1 MSYLVFTDDNGI
13 PVEVRLDE
21 KAEIGRD
28 GRTSE
33 LFVTTRNAVRHL
45 GITDGTVSRRHACI
59 SVEYGR
65 VLIQDVGSMNG
76 TRLNGNPLP
85 GWQSQRSSQVVE
97 IKADSEIIFGSN
109 TIARVVLGEPTRRPD
124 EIKQLGLDA
133 ASIADKSPD
142 PNLPTATPDTG
153 KDHPD
158 FIRIITEISC
168 DCCSID
174 VRSRDL
180 TKKFSVLKKHLS
192 EGELLN
198 AAEAVERKIN
208 AELAPE
214 EYLDD
219 EHVTRLRVFC
229 KEFTD
234 TWLSKSQL

>member
-21 KAEIGRD
+21 KVEVGRD

-45 GITDGTVSRRHACI
+45 GITDGTVSRKHACI

-65 VLIQDVGSMNG
+65 VLIQDIGSMNG

-124 EIKQLGLDA
+124 EIKQLVPDA
-133 ASIADKSPD
+133 DYPVDKSAGSNVSPIMPD
-142 PNLPTATPDTG
+142 PG
-153 KDHPD
+153 KGHPD

-174 VRSRDL
+174 VKARDL
-180 TKKFSVLKKHLS
+180 TKKFSALKKDLS

-214 EYLDD
+214 ECLDD
-219 EHVTRLRVFC
+219 EHVVGLRDFC
-229 KEFTD
+229 KQFTD
-234 TWLSKSQL
+234 TWLSKKQR